1 MRHSII
7 AAMLLTLAACQSPT
21 VATAPASHDAAGK
34 QFAPPPAGK
43 GAVYFYNPAGTGPVL
58 DVTID
63 GLEIGRLGVR
73 TWLRTD
79 VAAGH
84 HVLRCRGAKTAN
96 ARWVNIA
103 AGDIRFV
110 DVQLLPGRDACT
122 LREVDAATGRAAV
135 LRGTRALQS
144 Q

>member
-1 MRHSII
+1 MRHPIV
-7 AAMLLTLAACQSPT
+7 AAMLLCLAACQSPA

-34 QFAPPPAGK
+34 QFAPPSAGK
-43 GAVYFYNPAGTGPVL
+43 GAVYFYNPAGASPVL

-63 GLEIGRLGVR
+63 GLEIGRLGTQ
-73 TWLRTD
+73 TWLRVDLAT
-79 VAAGH
+79 GH

-103 AGDIRFV
+103 AGEIRFV
-110 DVQLLPGRDACT
+110 DVQMLPGRDACT
-122 LREVDAATGRAAV
+122 LRETDAAAGRAAV
-135 LRGTRALQS
+135 LQGRRALQN